1 MLLGYNTNG
10 FAHHDPFDALEILAE
25 IGYQSVAI
33 TLDHG
38 PLNPFAA
45 DWPANLERLK
55 ATLRRLKL
63 KNVIETGARFLLDPR
78 HKHEPTLVSA
88 ERSRTATS
96 GSTSSSGPSTP
107 RSILD
112 SDCVS
117 LWSGIRRDDATDEA
131 VLERLAESLRAGP
144 PPRHQQRRHAR
155 LRARARHVHRH
166 DEVVSAGCLQ
176 WIDAP
181 HLQLTLDVGHL
192 WCQGEL
198 PIADYIARWGQRI
211 VNVHIEDMRA
221 GVHEHLMF
229 GEGRDGLP
237 ANPRGPRQN
246 RLQRRPPRR
255 TQPPQPRSA
264 DSGQKGVSIFSSRS
278 LRRCNGERPMTDG
291 VPMNCQPTLAIR
303 IHSCPTT
310 SSSSPSPASAPQDLA
325 AMPNLSRLTAGGDRA
340 TLTPSFPAVT
350 WPVQANMLTGKLPR
364 EHGVIANGFYWR
376 DKHEVEMWTAWNDN
390 IQQPQ
395 IWDLLH
401 QKDPKSLTSAV
412 WFPMLSKGCGADYIC
427 MPAPIHN
434 PDGSESLWCYTK
446 PVGTVRHACATP
458 SATSR

>member
-25 IGYQSVAI
+25 IGYRSVAI

-63 KNVIETGARFLLDPR
+63 RNVVETGARFLLDPR

-88 ERSRTATS
+88 SESERTKRIDFLQRAIDTAS
-96 GSTSSSGPSTP
+96 V
-107 RSILD
+107 LD

-131 VLERLAESLRAGP
+131 VLERLAESLR
-144 PPRHQQRRHAR
+144 QVVRHATNSGVTIGFEPEPGMFIDTMKSFSR
-155 LRARARHVHRH
+155 L
-166 DEVVSAGCLQ
+166 LQ

-211 VNVHIEDMRA
+211 VNVHVEDMRA

-229 GEGRDGLP
+229 GEGQMHFPPILEALAKTSYKGGLHVE
-237 ANPRGPRQN
+237 
-246 RLQRRPPRR
+246 L
-255 TQPPQPRSA
+255 
-264 DSGQKGVSIFSSRS
+264 SRHS
-278 LRRCNGERPMTDG
+278 HEA
-291 VPMNCQPTLAIR
+291 PTAAKKAYDYLK
-303 IHSCPTT
+303 PL
-310 SSSSPSPASAPQDLA
+310 LA
-325 AMPNLSRLTAGGDRA
+325 ATDS
-340 TLTPSFPAVT
+340 
-350 WPVQANMLTGKLPR
+350 
-364 EHGVIANGFYWR
+364 
-376 DKHEVEMWTAWNDN
+376 
-390 IQQPQ
+390 
-395 IWDLLH
+395 
-401 QKDPKSLTSAV
+401 
-412 WFPMLSKGCGADYIC
+412 
-427 MPAPIHN
+427 
-434 PDGSESLWCYTK
+434 
-446 PVGTVRHACATP
+446 
-458 SATSR
+458 